1 MSQAAADA
9 VMPSNSID
17 SFLIEA
23 VARYAKP
30 IVCPKGEHLV
40 ATGEIADCFYYVEEG
55 AFEISYL
62 ARQTPIVVALIGAG
76 NFIGEIGFFDHLTRT
91 RKVMATEDAYVQMFN
106 RAAISRMSDEDPRLY
121 ARFLEFLLGSVC
133 GRFRQVL
140 GERGPLTAYAAS
152 LSTGREQFKGIER
165 LPADLLSSPN
175 WQIISRQLEEFKA
188 RIFDAAYRLQ
198 EEHQDDVSEDLQAE
212 IVGILDAFNSH
223 VSYFGQLIKDT
234 ELADL
239 IWGFVFK
246 EAFPYLMRSRFF
258 ERAYYKPKG
267 YAGDFNMIEL
277 IYRNEADGEGK
288 LGRIIDG
295 WCLKQTP
302 ARAVRAR
309 RVLLA
314 DTLDRY
320 CRQLMQPDQPIHIM
334 NLACGPSR
342 ELFDLI
348 ARCDYAS
355 QINAICID
363 IDAEALEFA
372 NEQVNNFKHPA
383 KVRFMNE
390 NVIKWALGRIK
401 HDFGPQDIIYSSG
414 LCDYLDKRLLL
425 ALINRCHAQIK
436 PGGILIIGNFSPANP
451 DRVFMDH
458 MLYWRLIHR
467 DSDEMRQIFA
477 ESDFGGVV
485 EVLVEPEGV
494 NLFAVAQRRVES
506 GAPAISSPDAVVS
519 GR

>member
-9 VMPSNSID
+9 VAPSNSID
-17 SFLIEA
+17 NILIEA

-40 ATGEIADCFYYVEEG
+40 ATGEMADCFYYVEEG

-91 RKVMATEDAYVQMFN
+91 RKVMATEDAYVHMFN
-106 RAAISRMSDEDPRLY
+106 RAAISLMSEQDPRLY

-133 GRFRQVL
+133 ARFRQIL
-140 GERGPLTAYAAS
+140 GDRGPLTAYAAL
-152 LSTGREQFKGIER
+152 LSTGREQFKGIEQ
-165 LPADLLSSPN
+165 LPTDLLNSPH
-175 WQIISRQLEEFKA
+175 WQKISRHLEEFKA

-198 EEHQDDVSEDLQAE
+198 EESQEDVSADLHAE
-212 IVGILDAFNSH
+212 IVGILDAFNSQ
-223 VSYFGQLIKDT
+223 VSYFGKLMDET
-234 ELADL
+234 ESADL

-277 IYRNEADGEGK
+277 IYRNQADGDGK
-288 LGRIIDG
+288 LGRIIDD

-309 RVLLA
+309 RLLLT

-320 CRQLMQPDQPIHIM
+320 CRQLLKPNQPMRIM

-348 ARCDYAS
+348 AKCDYAS

-363 IDAEALEFA
+363 IDADALEFA
-372 NEQVNNFKHPA
+372 NEQVNNFDHPA

-414 LCDYLDKRLLL
+414 LSDYLDKRLLL
-425 ALINRCHAQIK
+425 ALINRCHAQLK
-436 PGGILIIGNFSPANP
+436 PGGIVIIGNFSPANP

-458 MLYWRLIHR
+458 MLYWRLIYR
-467 DSDEMRQIFA
+467 DSDQMRQIFA
-477 ESDFGGVV
+477 ESDFGGAI
-485 EVLVEPEGV
+485 EVLAEPEGV
-494 NLFAVAQRRVES
+494 NLFAVAQRRAES
-506 GAPAISSPDAVVS
+506 GATIESPPDPVVS